1 MAPKPTAAEIARSSR
16 DARAKK
22 LLIVLV
28 PLLVILAVWQGPKV
42 WDQLSSATEATK
54 STTQDVQGKV
64 VQGFAELA
72 PNGTVTT
79 AESPTAPAE
88 LVVSGGLQDTDPA
101 PEAEE
106 GELIT
111 FTRFSARDP
120 FVQLVDDEATSEGSE
135 EGSST
140 SSSSGSSS
148 SGSTSSGSTTTTT
161 TIPDDTSGATQ
172 TQATIRVNGIVVTV
186 SIGETFPAS
195 DPAFILVAIEGGVAK
210 IGLVSGTFSS
220 GTQTLDLEVGDSVTL
235 ISQPDGARFTLK
247 LIELG

>member
-22 LLIVLV
+22 LLIVLI

-42 WDQLSSATEATK
+42 WDQVSSATEATK

-88 LVVSGGLQDTDPA
+88 LVASGGLQDTDPP

-120 FVQLVDDEATSEGSE
+120 FVQLVDDETTSEGSE
-135 EGSST
+135 EGAST

-148 SGSTSSGSTTTTT
+148 SGSTSSSSTTTT

-195 DPAFILVAIEGGVAK
+195 DPAFILVGIDGGVAK
-210 IGLVSGTFSS
+210 IGLVSGSFSN
-220 GTQTLDLEVGDSVTL
+220 GVQTLDLEVGDSVTL